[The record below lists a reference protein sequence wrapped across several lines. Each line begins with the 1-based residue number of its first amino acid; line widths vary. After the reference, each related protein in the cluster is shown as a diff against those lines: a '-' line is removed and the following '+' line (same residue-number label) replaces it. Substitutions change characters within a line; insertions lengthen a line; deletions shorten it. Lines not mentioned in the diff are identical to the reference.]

1 MNDLSKYTVLITGA
15 ASGNGF
21 GIASY
26 CMNYFMNLILVDK
39 DRNGLLNAK
48 SKLLSQKEINNNFQ
62 SLEIIDC
69 DLSNSDEIDEL
80 IYKLKS
86 KQKTI
91 QCLVNNAGISLAI
104 NEKMTLKNKLDI
116 WDQTLKVNLTAPY
129 HLAIGLEK
137 LIPDKVGTI
146 INITSLNS
154 TLAFPNNPAYMSSK
168 GGLRQLSMSLAI
180 DLSHREIRVNS
191 IAPGYFKT
199 NMTKLSWEDKSKR
212 NERSS
217 KTLLKRWGMPNELG
231 GTVCFLASS
240 ISSYITGQE
249 IYVDGGWSAKGL

>member
-1 MNDLSKYTVLITGA
+1 MP
-15 ASGNGF
+15 
-21 GIASY
+21 
-26 CMNYFMNLILVDK
+26 
-39 DRNGLLNAK
+39 
-48 SKLLSQKEINNNFQ
+48 
-62 SLEIIDC
+62 
-69 DLSNSDEIDEL
+69 
-80 IYKLKS
+80 
-86 KQKTI
+86 
-91 QCLVNNAGISLAI
+91 I
-104 NEKMTLKNKLDI
+104 NENMTLKNKLEI

-146 INITSLNS
+146 INVTSLNS

-168 GGLRQLSMSLAI
+168 GGLRQLSMSMAT

-199 NMTKLSWEDKSKR
+199 SMTKLSWESESMR
-212 NERSS
+212 NERAS

-240 ISSYITGQE
+240 MSSYITGQE
-249 IYVDGGWSAKGL
+249 IYIDGGWSSKGL